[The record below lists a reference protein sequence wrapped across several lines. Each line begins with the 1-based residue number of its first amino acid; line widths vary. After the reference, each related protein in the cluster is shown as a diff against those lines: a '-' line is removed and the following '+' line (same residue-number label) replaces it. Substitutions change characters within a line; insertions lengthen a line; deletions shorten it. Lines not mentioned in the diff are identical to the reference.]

1 MKSIESLDCSN
12 EFVSRHIGPSDKDI
26 AYMLETLG
34 FESIDQLMSLT
45 IPDNIRVDN
54 ALNFGSMSEAQALCA
69 LQKMSA
75 KNIPMKSL
83 IGLGYHDTHT
93 PSVILRNLLENPGWY
108 TAYTPYQAEIS
119 QGRLEAL
126 LNFQQ
131 VVMDLTAMPMANASL
146 LDEGTAA
153 AEAMTLMMRV
163 GKSKSKCF
171 FVAAD
176 CLPQTIAVV
185 LTRAEPLGIDVHIGD
200 PLTDLEKLDVFG
212 VLLQYPNV
220 DGEIHDYREV
230 AECLH
235 KAGGLLAV
243 AADPMALVLLSP
255 PGEWGADIVVG
266 STQRFGVPLGFGGP
280 HAAFMACRE
289 EYKRQIPGRVIGVS
303 SDKDGKVAFRMA
315 LQTREQHIRRERA
328 TSNICTAQ
336 VLLANVASM
345 YCVYHGPK
353 GLEQIAQ
360 RIHLMLKILVSQ
372 LREAGVSVRNTSFF
386 DTIVFDT
393 LGAEAVHKRA
403 MDKGYNLRVIGA
415 EAVGLSV
422 NETTTFDDI
431 RELVKVIT
439 NPVSREESVVNYNL
453 SALEGIPHALVRQSA
468 ILTHPIFNKYHSETA
483 MMRYMRVLEEKD
495 LALNRAMIPLG
506 SCTMK
511 LNAASEMMPITWA
524 GFSKVHPFAPLNQ
537 TEGYQELIADLENKL
552 CQITGFS
559 GISLQ
564 PNAGSQ
570 GEYAGLLTIRAY
582 HKSRGEDD
590 RDVCL
595 IPSSAHGTNPA
606 SAVMSNM
613 KVVIVECDADGDV
626 NLSDLREKVALHK
639 RKLAAIMVTYPS
651 THGVFEEGIREI
663 CQIVHDAGGQVY
675 MDGANLQA
683 MVGMCLPGHFGP
695 DVMHLNLHKTFCIPH
710 GGGGPGVGPIAVA
723 NHLCPFLPTTPLS
736 LLTSEGMGIGPISSA
751 PWGSASILPISWA
764 YIAMMG
770 GSGLTKATQVSIL
783 SANYIAK
790 KLSNHFDILFTGTNG
805 LVAHEC
811 IIDTRKIQSKAKI
824 TVDDV
829 AKRLMDYGFH
839 SPTMS
844 WPVAQTFMVEPTE
857 SEPLEEIDRFCEAM
871 ILIAGE
877 AEKIASG
884 EWPNNDNPLIN
895 APHTA
900 EYLMADT
907 WTHPYTRKQ
916 AAFPNGEMSVA
927 KYWPT
932 VGRIDNAAGDRSL
945 MCSCPPIES
954 YMAGG

>member
-1 MKSIESLDCSN
+1 
-12 EFVSRHIGPSDKDI
+12 
-26 AYMLETLG
+26 
-34 FESIDQLMSLT
+34 
-45 IPDNIRVDN
+45 
-54 ALNFGSMSEAQALCA
+54 
-69 LQKMSA
+69 
-75 KNIPMKSL
+75 
-83 IGLGYHDTHT
+83 
-93 PSVILRNLLENPGWY
+93 
-108 TAYTPYQAEIS
+108 
-119 QGRLEAL
+119 
-126 LNFQQ
+126 
-131 VVMDLTAMPMANASL
+131 
-146 LDEGTAA
+146 
-153 AEAMTLMMRV
+153 
-163 GKSKSKCF
+163 
-171 FVAAD
+171 
-176 CLPQTIAVV
+176 
-185 LTRAEPLGIDVHIGD
+185 
-200 PLTDLEKLDVFG
+200 
-212 VLLQYPNV
+212 
-220 DGEIHDYREV
+220 
-230 AECLH
+230 
-235 KAGGLLAV
+235 
-243 AADPMALVLLSP
+243 
-255 PGEWGADIVVG
+255 
-266 STQRFGVPLGFGGP
+266 
-280 HAAFMACRE
+280 
-289 EYKRQIPGRVIGVS
+289 
-303 SDKDGKVAFRMA
+303 
-315 LQTREQHIRRERA
+315 
-328 TSNICTAQ
+328 
-336 VLLANVASM
+336 
-345 YCVYHGPK
+345 
-353 GLEQIAQ
+353 
-360 RIHLMLKILVSQ
+360 
-372 LREAGVSVRNTSFF
+372 
-386 DTIVFDT
+386 
-393 LGAEAVHKRA
+393 
-403 MDKGYNLRVIGA
+403 
-415 EAVGLSV
+415 
-422 NETTTFDDI
+422 
-431 RELVKVIT
+431 
-439 NPVSREESVVNYNL
+439 
-453 SALEGIPHALVRQSA
+453 
-468 ILTHPIFNKYHSETA
+468 
-483 MMRYMRVLEEKD
+483 
-495 LALNRAMIPLG
+495 NRAMIPLG

-511 LNAASEMMPITWA
+511 LNAASEMMPITWL

-552 CQITGFS
+552 CQITGFP

-582 HKSRGEDD
+582 HKARGEDD
-590 RDVCL
+590 RNVCL

-626 NLSDLREKVALHK
+626 NLLDLREKVALHK

-695 DVMHLNLHKTFCIPH
+695 DIMHLNLHKTFCIPH
-710 GGGGPGVGPIAVA
+710 GGGGPGIGPIAVA
-723 NHLCPFLPTTPLS
+723 SHLCPFLPTTPLS
-736 LLTSEGMGIGPISSA
+736 LLTSEGMGIGSISSA
-751 PWGSASILPISWA
+751 PWGSASILPISWS

-790 KLSNHFDILFTGTNG
+790 KLSNHFDILFTGSNG

-857 SEPLEEIDRFCEAM
+857 SEPLEEINRFCEAM

-927 KYWPT
+927 KYWPA
-932 VGRIDNAAGDRSL
+932 VGRIDNVAGDRSL
-945 MCSCPPIES
+945 VCSCPPIET